1 MGHGRWQV
9 RPRQIT
15 RRLHELDY
23 DTEGPCFGLY
33 RLDEGPR
40 LNEIGFLVV
49 FLNLLGVR
57 ESTEQMLLNK
67 SARPHWHGYLELEG
81 E

>member
-1 MGHGRWQV
+1 M

-23 DTEGPCFGLY
+23 DSESPCFSIY
-33 RLDEGPR
+33 KLDEGPV

-57 ESTEQMLLNK
+57 ESTLEILQNK
-67 SARPHWHGYLELEG
+67 SARPKWHGYLELEG

>member
-1 MGHGRWQV
+1 M
-9 RPRQIT
+9 
-15 RRLHELDY
+15 HEMDY
-23 DTEGPCFGLY
+23 DSSSPCFSTY

-57 ESTEQMLLNK
+57 ESTEQMLQNK
-67 SARPHWHGYLELEG
+67 SARPVWHGYLELEG